1 LDDYY
6 LVRSTHKEP
15 KQTVEVDFLRKS
27 EKSGS
32 CIGGLKIS
40 SDLMLASCGNDN
52 SVKLWNENGKLLT
65 NLVFDAII
73 TCLSENNNKFLFCGS
88 GKGQIFMVPLSKI
101 DLKFSENKAADKFHS
116 KRERTSEITALDFE
130 PECSILV
137 AASKGMNFDVYKVSE
152 SNQNFEIVKR
162 CDYKP
167 NSIENFTQS
176 PETFSFTKINFGKS
190 ADSKTQ
196 FIRLSNL
203 EHLFHTGLCYS
214 IQHEQFVSDILA
226 ENNLSEKFEA
236 CLWKSST
243 LSASIL
249 SKTVRNNFQQA
260 EINTLAVG
268 NDGLSVVLGDDNGLL
283 HLCENVHSFCEKKTV
298 YGGHAAHVRHVKFFG
313 DGEFLVSTGGE
324 DMSIFIWKV
333 E

>member
-1 LDDYY
+1 
-6 LVRSTHKEP
+6 
-15 KQTVEVDFLRKS
+15 
-27 EKSGS
+27 
-32 CIGGLKIS
+32 
-40 SDLMLASCGNDN
+40 
-52 SVKLWNENGKLLT
+52 
-65 NLVFDAII
+65 
-73 TCLSENNNKFLFCGS
+73 
-88 GKGQIFMVPLSKI
+88 MVSLSKI
-101 DLKFSENKAADKFHS
+101 NLKFSENKAGDKFHS
-116 KRERTSEITALDFE
+116 MRERTSEIMALDFE
-130 PECSILV
+130 PDCSILV
-137 AASKGMNFDVYKVSE
+137 VATKGMNFDVYKVSE
-152 SNQNFEIVKR
+152 SDQTFKIVKR
-162 CDYKP
+162 YDYKP
-167 NSIENFTQS
+167 NSIENFSQS
-176 PETFSFTKINFGKS
+176 PENFSFTKINFGKS

-214 IQHEQFVSDILA
+214 IQHDQFVSDIIA
-226 ENNLSEKFEA
+226 ENSLNKQFES

-243 LSASIL
+243 LSTSVL
-249 SKTVRNNFQQA
+249 SKTVRENFQQA

-283 HLCENVHSFCEKKTV
+283 HLCENVYNFGENKTV